1 MNCQG
6 SFGASVL
13 LYAVPKGDPK
23 QCQWEPRPAWSA
35 GSHNDHNS
43 VRGSDPL
50 LFPATADPVIKSA
63 YCDVVFTAPVSICNA
78 AFATFIDKPD
88 LFSHWNRGFASS
100 CHNLSSMIVVK

>member
-6 SFGASVL
+6 SFGASVM

-43 VRGSDPL
+43 VPGSD
-50 LFPATADPVIKSA
+50 PATADPVIKSA
-63 YCDVVFTAPVSICNA
+63 YCDVVFTAPVSICHTALA
-78 AFATFIDKPD
+78 AFIDKPD
-88 LFSHWNRGFASS
+88 LFRHRNTGFASS
-100 CHNLSSMIVVK
+100 CHNLSSVIVVK